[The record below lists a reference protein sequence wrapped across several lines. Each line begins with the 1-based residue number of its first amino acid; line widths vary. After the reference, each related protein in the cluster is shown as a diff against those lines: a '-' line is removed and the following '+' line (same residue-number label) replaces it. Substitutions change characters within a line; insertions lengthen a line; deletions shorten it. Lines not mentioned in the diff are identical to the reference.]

1 MALSDILQKIKDEA
15 GKKAA
20 FMKQVADDEIAKIK
34 AEGADRAKARRD
46 EITVRVEQKT
56 ANLLEKAKLLAKM
69 EAKNLLLSEKR
80 QVIEDVYSASAKELE
95 HLKGH
100 DLEKLM
106 VSMFKAASK
115 SMPKAHV
122 TVSAGQRHQ
131 VEAAIEKAK
140 VEYHVKEESSE
151 FERGVIL
158 AEGRQEMNLSFRYV
172 LNEIVRPKTEMNVAK
187 ILFE

>member
-34 AEGADRAKARRD
+34 SEAGERAKVRRT
-46 EITVRVEQKT
+46 EIASRAEEKS
-56 ANLLEKAKLLAKM
+56 ANLREKAKLLAKM
-69 EAKNLLLSEKR
+69 EARNLLLREKR
-80 QVIEDVYSASAKELE
+80 QVIEDVYTESVKELE

-100 DLEKLM
+100 DLERLM

-115 SMPKAHV
+115 TMPKAHV
-122 TVSAGQRHQ
+122 TVASGHKRQAE
-131 VEAAIEKAK
+131 EAIQKAK
-140 VEYHVKEESSE
+140 VNYRVQGESSE
-151 FERGVIL
+151 LKGGMIL
-158 AEGRQEMNLSFRYV
+158 ADGKQEMNLGFSYV
-172 LNEIVRPKTEMNVAK
+172 LNQIIRPKTELDVAK